1 MCVGQ
6 LGLWCLLAGVVAIEG
21 QGCVASRFTSRNSGT
36 TGMSCRKAFERCV
49 RNLRALLDAWFP
61 KGGA

>member
-36 TGMSCRKAFERCV
+36 TGVSGREAFERYV
-49 RNLRALLDAWFP
+49 RNLRALLDA
-61 KGGA
+61 